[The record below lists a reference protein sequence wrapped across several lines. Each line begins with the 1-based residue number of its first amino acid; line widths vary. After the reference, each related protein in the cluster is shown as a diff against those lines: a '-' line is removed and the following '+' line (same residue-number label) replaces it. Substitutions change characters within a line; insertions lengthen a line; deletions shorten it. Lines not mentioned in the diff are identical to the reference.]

1 MLVPTTIA
9 ISIHKLN
16 NIKYHKSNASHSN
29 PKLYLLAQKHTT
41 QHNCRNLNTIYLVKQ
56 NQNLRINFLANQIQ
70 HTTQKDPKLDFDPQI
85 PTYPSP
91 NMKSLELHSH

>member
-70 HTTQKDPKLDFDPQI
+70 HTTQKDPKLDFD
-85 PTYPSP
+85 
-91 NMKSLELHSH
+91 H